1 MKTAMTMLDLL
12 DLGQSVI
19 DGVMFGSTYALIGIG
34 FTLIFGVMHKINLS
48 YAAASIGAAY
58 LSLLVVQ
65 VAPAPLVYLAAA
77 LMGGVLGAV
86 IYFVCF
92 RFLPLD
98 KPLATL
104 MSTVGMLL
112 LLEEA
117 IVHATAGMPQNYPA
131 MFAGANIEIGP
142 FMIRGD
148 LLFVFALGCAA
159 MVGLK
164 LLLQR
169 TRLGLATRAVAQQPV
184 AARLCGMS
192 VQATN
197 ASTFVIAGFLGGIA
211 GAMAGAA
218 IGVLSPLMT
227 LPLTVKGL
235 VVTVI
240 GGLGSI
246 PGAIVAGLIVG
257 GVENLFQFMR
267 GVGERDIY
275 VMLMLFAFLVFRP
288 GGLFAA
294 PGGRD

>member
-1 MKTAMTMLDLL
+1 MTLL
-12 DLGQSVI
+12 DFQDLTQSVI
-19 DGVMFGSTYALIGIG
+19 DGVMFGTTYALIGIG

-58 LSLLVVQ
+58 LSLLVVHA
-65 VAPAPLVYLAAA
+65 VPAPLVYLAAA
-77 LMGGVLGAV
+77 LLGGVLGAL
-86 IYFVCF
+86 IYVVCF

-131 MFAGANIEIGP
+131 MFAGANIDIGP
-142 FMIRGD
+142 FTIRGD
-148 LLFVFALGCAA
+148 LLFVFGLGCAA

-164 LLLQR
+164 LLLER

-192 VQATN
+192 VQGTN
-197 ASTFVIAGFLGGIA
+197 ASTFVIAGLLGGTA

-235 VVTVI
+235 VVTVV

>member
-1 MKTAMTMLDLL
+1 MTWIDLL
-12 DLGQSVI
+12 DLVQSVF
-19 DGVMFGSTYALIGIG
+19 DGVMFGTTYALIGIG

-65 VAPAPLVYLAAA
+65 IAPTPLVYLSAA
-77 LMGGVLGAV
+77 LLGGVLGALV
-86 IYFVCF
+86 YLVCF
-92 RFLPLD
+92 RFLPLNQ
-98 KPLATL
+98 PLATL

-117 IVHATAGMPQNYPA
+117 IVHATAGMPQNYPSL
-131 MFAGANIEIGP
+131 FAGVVFDMGP
-142 FMIRGD
+142 FMVRGD

-164 LLLQR
+164 LMLEK
-169 TRLGLATRAVAQQPV
+169 TRLGLATRAVAQQSV

-192 VQATN
+192 VSTTN
-197 ASTFVIAGFLGGIA
+197 ATTFIIAGFLGGTA
-211 GAMAGAA
+211 GAMTGAA
-218 IGVLSPLMT
+218 IGVLSPLLT
-227 LPLTVKGL
+227 LPMTVKGL

-246 PGAIVAGLIVG
+246 PGAIIAGLVVG
-257 GVENLFQFMR
+257 GVENLFQFLR
-267 GVGERDIY
+267 GVSERDIY

>member
-1 MKTAMTMLDLL
+1 MDLL
-12 DLGQSVI
+12 DLIDLSQSLI
-19 DGVMFGSTYALIGIG
+19 DGVLFGTIYSLIGIG

-58 LSLLVVQ
+58 LSLMLVAL
-65 VAPAPLVYLAAA
+65 APAPVVYAGAA
-77 LMGGVLGAV
+77 LLGGVLGWL
-86 IYFVCF
+86 IYLICF
-92 RFLPLD
+92 RFLPINN
-98 KPLATL
+98 PLATL

-112 LLEEA
+112 AIEEL
-117 IVHATAGMPQNYPA
+117 ISHLTLGMPQNYPA
-131 MFAGANIEIGP
+131 LFASTNIEIGA
-142 FMIRGD
+142 FFLRGD
-148 LLFVFALGCAA
+148 LLFVFLLGCLA
-159 MVGLK
+159 MVTLT
-164 LLLQR
+164 LLLKR

-184 AARLCGMS
+184 AAQLCGMS
-192 VQATN
+192 VNATN
-197 ASTFVIAGFLGGIA
+197 AGTFVIAGLLGGTA

-257 GVENLFQFMR
+257 GMENLFQFMR
-267 GVGERDIY
+267 GVSERDIY

>member
-1 MKTAMTMLDLL
+1 MAMDLLDLL
-12 DLGQSVI
+12 DLSQSVI
-19 DGVMFGSTYALIGIG
+19 DGVLFGTTYSLIGIG

-58 LSLLVVQ
+58 LSLIVVTA
-65 VAPAPLVYLAAA
+65 VPTPLVYAFAA
-77 LMGGVLGAV
+77 LVGGVLGWL
-86 IYFVCF
+86 IYLICF
-92 RFLPLD
+92 RFIPINN
-98 KPLATL
+98 PLATL

-112 LLEEA
+112 AIEEL
-117 IVHATAGMPQNYPA
+117 ISHLTYGMPQNYPA
-131 MFAGANIEIGP
+131 LFASSNFEIGQ
-142 FMIRGD
+142 FFLRGD
-148 LLFVFALGCAA
+148 LIFVFLLGCAA
-159 MVGLK
+159 MVALT
-164 LLLQR
+164 LLLKK

-184 AARLCGMS
+184 AAQLCGMG
-192 VQATN
+192 VNTTN
-197 ASTFVIAGFLGGIA
+197 ASTFIIAGLLGGTA

-257 GVENLFQFMR
+257 GVENLFQFLR
-267 GVGERDIY
+267 GVSERDIY
-275 VMLMLFAFLVFRP
+275 VMLLLFVFLVFRP

>member
-1 MKTAMTMLDLL
+1 MDLLDLL
-12 DLGQSVI
+12 DLSQSVI
-19 DGVMFGSTYALIGIG
+19 DGVLFGTTYSLIGIG

-58 LSLLVVQ
+58 LSLIVVSA
-65 VAPAPLVYLAAA
+65 VPTPLVYAFAA
-77 LMGGVLGAV
+77 LAGGVLGWLV
-86 IYFVCF
+86 YLICF
-92 RFLPLD
+92 RFIPLNN
-98 KPLATL
+98 PLATL

-112 LLEEA
+112 AIEEL
-117 IVHATAGMPQNYPA
+117 ISHLTYGMPQNYPA
-131 MFAGANIEIGP
+131 VFASSNFEIGQ
-142 FMIRGD
+142 FFFRGD
-148 LLFVFALGCAA
+148 LIFVFALGCVA
-159 MVGLK
+159 MVALMQLLK
-164 LLLQR
+164 R

-184 AARLCGMS
+184 AAQLCGMG
-192 VQATN
+192 VNATN
-197 ASTFVIAGFLGGIA
+197 ASTFIIAGLLGGTA

-257 GVENLFQFMR
+257 GVENLFQFLR
-267 GVGERDIY
+267 GVSERDIY
-275 VMLMLFAFLVFRP
+275 VMLLLFVFLVFRP

>member
-1 MKTAMTMLDLL
+1 MTWVDFLDLV
-12 DLGQSVI
+12 QSVF
-19 DGVMFGSTYALIGIG
+19 DGVMFGTTYALIGIG

-48 YAAASIGAAY
+48 YAAASVGAAY
-58 LSLLVVQ
+58 LSLLVVNL
-65 VAPAPLVYLAAA
+65 APAPLVYLAAA
-77 LMGGVLGAV
+77 LLGGVLGALV
-86 IYFVCF
+86 YLVCF
-92 RFLPLD
+92 RFLPLNQ
-98 KPLATL
+98 PLATL

-112 LLEEA
+112 LLEEL

-131 MFAGANIEIGP
+131 LFAGAVFDIGP
-142 FMIRGD
+142 FMLRGD
-148 LLFVFALGCAA
+148 LLAVFGLGCAA

-164 LLLQR
+164 LLLTR

-184 AARLCGMS
+184 AARLCGMG
-192 VQATN
+192 VDRTN
-197 ASTFVIAGFLGGIA
+197 ASTFVIAGLLGGTA
-211 GAMAGAA
+211 GAMTGAA
-218 IGVLSPLMT
+218 IGVLSPLLT

-240 GGLGSI
+240 GGLGSV

-257 GVENLFQFMR
+257 GVENLFQVLR
-267 GVGERDIY
+267 GVSERDIY

>member
-1 MKTAMTMLDLL
+1 MDLL
-12 DLGQSVI
+12 DLIDLSQSLI
-19 DGVMFGSTYALIGIG
+19 DGVLFGTIYSLIGIG

-58 LSLLVVQ
+58 LSLMLVAL
-65 VAPAPLVYLAAA
+65 APAPVVYAGAA
-77 LMGGVLGAV
+77 LLGGVLGWL
-86 IYFVCF
+86 IYLICF
-92 RFLPLD
+92 RFLPINN
-98 KPLATL
+98 PLATL
-104 MSTVGMLL
+104 MSTVGLL
-112 LLEEA
+112 LAIEEL
-117 IVHATAGMPQNYPA
+117 ISHLTLGMPQNYPA
-131 MFAGANIEIGP
+131 LFASTNIEIGA
-142 FMIRGD
+142 FFLRGD
-148 LLFVFALGCAA
+148 LLFVFLLGCAA
-159 MVGLK
+159 MVALTVLLK
-164 LLLQR
+164 R

-184 AARLCGMS
+184 AAQLCGMS
-192 VQATN
+192 VNATN
-197 ASTFVIAGFLGGIA
+197 ASTFVVAGLLGGTA

-267 GVGERDIY
+267 GVSERDIY

>member
-1 MKTAMTMLDLL
+1 MTWIDALDLT
-12 DLGQSVI
+12 QSVF

-48 YAAASIGAAY
+48 YAAASVGAAY
-58 LSLLVVQ
+58 LSLLVVS

-77 LMGGVLGAV
+77 LLGGVLGALV
-86 IYFVCF
+86 YLVCF
-92 RFLPLD
+92 RFLPLNQ
-98 KPLATL
+98 PLATL

-112 LLEEA
+112 LLEEL

-131 MFAGANIEIGP
+131 LFAGAVFDIGP
-142 FMIRGD
+142 FMLRGD
-148 LLFVFALGCAA
+148 LLAVFGLGCAA

-184 AARLCGMS
+184 AARLCGMG
-192 VQATN
+192 VDRTN
-197 ASTFVIAGFLGGIA
+197 ASTFVIAGLLGGTA
-211 GAMAGAA
+211 GAMTGAA
-218 IGVLSPLMT
+218 IGVLSPLLT

-246 PGAIVAGLIVG
+246 PGAIVAGLLVG
-257 GVENLFQFMR
+257 GVENLFQFLR
-267 GVGERDIY
+267 GVSERDIY

>member
-1 MKTAMTMLDLL
+1 MDLLDLL
-12 DLGQSVI
+12 DLSQSVI
-19 DGVMFGSTYALIGIG
+19 DGVLFGTTYSLIGIG

-58 LSLLVVQ
+58 LSLIVVTA
-65 VAPAPLVYLAAA
+65 VPTPLVYGFAA
-77 LMGGVLGAV
+77 LVGGVLGWL
-86 IYFVCF
+86 IYLICF
-92 RFLPLD
+92 RFIPINN
-98 KPLATL
+98 PLATL

-112 LLEEA
+112 AIEEL
-117 IVHATAGMPQNYPA
+117 ISHLTYGMPQNYPA
-131 MFAGANIEIGP
+131 LFASSNFEIGQ
-142 FMIRGD
+142 FFLRGD
-148 LLFVFALGCAA
+148 LIFVFALGCVA
-159 MVGLK
+159 MVALMQLLK
-164 LLLQR
+164 R

-184 AARLCGMS
+184 AAQLCGMS
-192 VQATN
+192 VNTTN
-197 ASTFVIAGFLGGIA
+197 ASTFIIAGLLGGTA

-257 GVENLFQFMR
+257 GAENLFQFLR
-267 GVGERDIY
+267 GVSERDIY
-275 VMLMLFAFLVFRP
+275 VMLLLFVFLVFRP

>member
-1 MKTAMTMLDLL
+1 MTLL
-12 DLGQSVI
+12 DLQDLTQSVI

-65 VAPAPLVYLAAA
+65 IAPAPLVYLAAA
-77 LMGGVLGAV
+77 VMGGVLGAL

-131 MFAGANIEIGP
+131 MFAGANIDIGP

-192 VQATN
+192 VQTTN
-197 ASTFVIAGFLGGIA
+197 ASTFVIAGLLGGIA

>member
-1 MKTAMTMLDLL
+1 MAMDLLDLL
-12 DLGQSVI
+12 DLSQSVI
-19 DGVMFGSTYALIGIG
+19 DGLLFGTTYSLIGIG

-58 LSLLVVQ
+58 LSLIVVTA
-65 VAPAPLVYLAAA
+65 VPTPLVYAFAA
-77 LMGGVLGAV
+77 LVGGLLGWL
-86 IYFVCF
+86 IYLICF
-92 RFLPLD
+92 RFIPINN
-98 KPLATL
+98 PLATL

-112 LLEEA
+112 AIEEL
-117 IVHATAGMPQNYPA
+117 ISHLTYGMPQNYPA
-131 MFAGANIEIGP
+131 LFASSNFEIGQ
-142 FMIRGD
+142 FFLRGD
-148 LLFVFALGCAA
+148 LIFVFLLGCAA
-159 MVGLK
+159 MVALT
-164 LLLQR
+164 LLLKK

-184 AARLCGMS
+184 AAQLCGMG
-192 VQATN
+192 VNTTN
-197 ASTFVIAGFLGGIA
+197 ASTFIIAGLLGGTA

-257 GVENLFQFMR
+257 GVENLFQFLR
-267 GVGERDIY
+267 GVSERDIY
-275 VMLMLFAFLVFRP
+275 VMLLLFVFLVFRP

>member
-1 MKTAMTMLDLL
+1 MAMDLLDLL
-12 DLGQSVI
+12 DLSQSVI
-19 DGVMFGSTYALIGIG
+19 DGVLFGTTYSLIGIG

-58 LSLLVVQ
+58 LSLIVVTA
-65 VAPAPLVYLAAA
+65 VPTPLVYASAAV
-77 LMGGVLGAV
+77 MGGVLGWL
-86 IYFVCF
+86 IYLICF
-92 RFLPLD
+92 RFIPLNN
-98 KPLATL
+98 PLATL

-112 LLEEA
+112 AIEEL
-117 IVHATAGMPQNYPA
+117 ISHLTYGMPQNYPA
-131 MFAGANIEIGP
+131 LFASSNFEVGQ
-142 FMIRGD
+142 FFLRGD
-148 LLFVFALGCAA
+148 LIFVFALGCVA
-159 MVGLK
+159 MVALMQLLK
-164 LLLQR
+164 R

-184 AARLCGMS
+184 AAQLCGMS
-192 VQATN
+192 VNTTN
-197 ASTFVIAGFLGGIA
+197 ASTFIIAGLLGGTA

-257 GVENLFQFMR
+257 GAENLFQFLR
-267 GVGERDIY
+267 GVSERDIY
-275 VMLMLFAFLVFRP
+275 VMLLLFVFLVFRP

>member
-1 MKTAMTMLDLL
+1 MDLL
-12 DLGQSVI
+12 DLIDLSQSLI
-19 DGVMFGSTYALIGIG
+19 DGVLFGTIYSLIGIG

-58 LSLLVVQ
+58 LSLMLVAL
-65 VAPAPLVYLAAA
+65 APAPVVYAGAA
-77 LMGGVLGAV
+77 LLGGVLGWL
-86 IYFVCF
+86 IYLICF
-92 RFLPLD
+92 RFLPINN
-98 KPLATL
+98 PLATL

-112 LLEEA
+112 AIEEL
-117 IVHATAGMPQNYPA
+117 ISHLTLGMPQNYPA
-131 MFAGANIEIGP
+131 LFASTNIEIGA
-142 FMIRGD
+142 FFLRGD
-148 LLFVFALGCAA
+148 LLFVFLLGCLA
-159 MVGLK
+159 MVALT
-164 LLLQR
+164 LLLKR

-184 AARLCGMS
+184 AAQLCGMS
-192 VQATN
+192 VNATN
-197 ASTFVIAGFLGGIA
+197 AGTFVIAGLLGGTA

-257 GVENLFQFMR
+257 GMENLFQFMR
-267 GVGERDIY
+267 GVSERDIY

>member
-1 MKTAMTMLDLL
+1 MAMDLLDLL
-12 DLGQSVI
+12 DLSQSVI
-19 DGVMFGSTYALIGIG
+19 DGLLFGTTYSLIGIG

-58 LSLLVVQ
+58 LSLIVVTA
-65 VAPAPLVYLAAA
+65 VPTPLVYAFAA
-77 LMGGVLGAV
+77 LVGGVLGWL
-86 IYFVCF
+86 IYLICF
-92 RFLPLD
+92 RFIPINN
-98 KPLATL
+98 PLATL

-112 LLEEA
+112 AIEEL
-117 IVHATAGMPQNYPA
+117 ISHLTYGMPQNYPA
-131 MFAGANIEIGP
+131 LFASSNFEIGQ
-142 FMIRGD
+142 FFLRGD
-148 LLFVFALGCAA
+148 LIFVFLLGCAA
-159 MVGLK
+159 MVALT
-164 LLLQR
+164 LLLKK

-184 AARLCGMS
+184 AAQLCGMG
-192 VQATN
+192 VNTTN
-197 ASTFVIAGFLGGIA
+197 ASTFIIAGLLGGTA

-257 GVENLFQFMR
+257 GVENLFQFLR
-267 GVGERDIY
+267 GVSARDIY
-275 VMLMLFAFLVFRP
+275 VMLLLFVFLVFRP

>member
-1 MKTAMTMLDLL
+1 MDLLDLL
-12 DLGQSVI
+12 DLSQSVI
-19 DGVMFGSTYALIGIG
+19 DGVLFGTTYSLIGIG

-58 LSLLVVQ
+58 LSLIVVTA
-65 VAPAPLVYLAAA
+65 VPTPLVYASAA
-77 LMGGVLGAV
+77 LMGGVLGWL
-86 IYFVCF
+86 IYLICF
-92 RFLPLD
+92 RFIPLNN
-98 KPLATL
+98 PLATL

-112 LLEEA
+112 AIEEL
-117 IVHATAGMPQNYPA
+117 ISHLTYGMPQNYPA
-131 MFAGANIEIGP
+131 LFASSNFEIGQ
-142 FMIRGD
+142 FFLRGD
-148 LLFVFALGCAA
+148 LIFVFGLGCVA
-159 MVGLK
+159 MVVLMQLLK
-164 LLLQR
+164 R

-184 AARLCGMS
+184 AAQLCGMS
-192 VQATN
+192 VNTTN
-197 ASTFVIAGFLGGIA
+197 ASTFIIAGLLGGTA

-257 GVENLFQFMR
+257 GAENLFQFLR
-267 GVGERDIY
+267 GVSERDIY
-275 VMLMLFAFLVFRP
+275 VMLLLFVFLVFRP

>member
-1 MKTAMTMLDLL
+1 MTWLDFVDLTQSLL
-12 DLGQSVI
+12 
-19 DGVMFGSTYALIGIG
+19 DGVMFGTTYALIGIG

-48 YAAASIGAAY
+48 YAAASVGAAY

-65 VAPAPLVYLAAA
+65 SAPAPLVYVAAA
-77 LMGGVLGAV
+77 LAGGVLGAAV
-86 IYFVCF
+86 YFVCF

-112 LLEEA
+112 LIEEA

-131 MFAGANIEIGP
+131 LFTGAVWDIGP
-142 FMIRGD
+142 FMLRGD
-148 LLFVFALGCAA
+148 LLFVFGLGCAA
-159 MVGLK
+159 MVGLT
-164 LLLQR
+164 LLLKR
-169 TRLGLATRAVAQQPV
+169 TRLGLATRAVSQQAV
-184 AARLCGMS
+184 AARLCGMD
-192 VQATN
+192 VTRTN
-197 ASTFVIAGFLGGIA
+197 ASTFVIAGLLGGTA
-211 GAMAGAA
+211 GAMTGAA
-218 IGVLSPLMT
+218 IGVLSPLLT

-257 GVENLFQFMR
+257 GAENLFQFLR
-267 GVGERDIY
+267 GVTERDIY